1 MLFGLAGPCAG
12 QRVQLLCKN
21 KQDTL
26 ESLNVAYI
34 EPPEG
39 WSATREDDDWFFLK
53 PAAGKTV
60 EPGKIT
66 LKVHFSDTDSVVAL
80 PLTIKTKLTPL
91 VIQTYLTSV
100 KLNSTIEDG
109 FFVDWWLQY
118 QYLNLENYEL
128 TLDIIDRWGNSVL
141 YTDTPMFNTYI
152 WDGRP
157 AVMAK
162 PGVVE
167 PGTYKL
173 CLSLL
178 NTKTNEIQTEKSAVI
193 SITVLPESKKPGVSA
208 LIKGGAIDLAF
219 PSPQTYV
226 DLAFSNFF
234 LGRVEAFNYIITDA
248 KGEDMTNRFQLEY
261 EDSVCMRALRPVVEV
276 PTGTYTLT
284 ATVTMDS
291 NRPGISTVQCSTK
304 FTVKRT
310 PIKLKLSKTSLS
322 LNKALKNGDAAVVDV
337 TCLTKGYDLI
347 QPKISLMD
355 SSGKVSA
362 EGQLTLD
369 YSNGK
374 LTVTTNGST
383 RYGATYKILVQA
395 TAKDP
400 AVTLTVKIPDAYHS
414 TVTASL
420 KAKGTMDV
428 IRGGTAIT
436 VTPTYKNYAGL
447 TDIEPNLT
455 IESWSGKKG
464 ESYQTV
470 PDGQFTVTPNADG
483 TFTVTKAPGANV
495 DSTRKYRAELTF
507 DGGAQP
513 AYCNLTVKSGTA
525 KAAVTG
531 TPVLYKSDRFSRSSF
546 RINVTDKTV
555 NPIAKV
561 EIKDTKLAA
570 LYEIHDYGN
579 GEFAIGFRNNT
590 VGAVKSASIPLNVFF
605 EGNGSAKPN
614 ATLTLKLQIR

>member
-1 MLFGLAGPCAG
+1 MKKSTPKLKASTLTFNPFYTGQSQPVVISGATAAEITGITLPTWLKLDNGVLTLNGAPQKGSGKAVLSVQTEEWAVPAEVTVSAKLSYKAPSLKLSASSVTIPTFNKPDDYGDYGAG

-395 TAKDP
+395 TAKD
-400 AVTLTVKIPDAYHS
+400 L
-414 TVTASL
+414 
-420 KAKGTMDV
+420 
-428 IRGGTAIT
+428 R
-436 VTPTYKNYAGL
+436 
-447 TDIEPNLT
+447 
-455 IESWSGKKG
+455 
-464 ESYQTV
+464 
-470 PDGQFTVTPNADG
+470 
-483 TFTVTKAPGANV
+483 
-495 DSTRKYRAELTF
+495 
-507 DGGAQP
+507 
-513 AYCNLTVKSGTA
+513 
-525 KAAVTG
+525 
-531 TPVLYKSDRFSRSSF
+531 
-546 RINVTDKTV
+546 
-555 NPIAKV
+555 
-561 EIKDTKLAA
+561 
-570 LYEIHDYGN
+570 
-579 GEFAIGFRNNT
+579 
-590 VGAVKSASIPLNVFF
+590 
-605 EGNGSAKPN
+605 
-614 ATLTLKLQIR
+614 